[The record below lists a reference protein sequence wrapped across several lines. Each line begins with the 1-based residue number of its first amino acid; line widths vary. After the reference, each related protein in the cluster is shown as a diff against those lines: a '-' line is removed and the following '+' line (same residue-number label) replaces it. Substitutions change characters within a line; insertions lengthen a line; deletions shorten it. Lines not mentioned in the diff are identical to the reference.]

1 MGEKRV
7 HTRPRSDKGTTSRT
21 RIRVTFDYD
30 TFMQC
35 YNDYFS
41 GKINTIEF
49 AERCGTSQAT
59 ISNKLNY
66 ILKHDGNVPSYWFT
80 KDGRN
85 LEDILREQKIAE
97 LQAEMKA
104 NQDGNS

>member
-7 HTRPRSDKGTTSRT
+7 HTRPRSDKGTTSRK
-21 RIRVTFDYD
+21 RIRITFDYD

-35 YNDYFS
+35 YNEYFE

-49 AERCGTSQAT
+49 AKRCGTSQAT

-66 ILKHDGNVPSYWFT
+66 ILKHGGNVPSYWFT

-85 LEDILREQKIAE
+85 MEDIYREQRIAE
-97 LQAEMKA
+97 LRAEQ
-104 NQDGNS
+104 NGNS